1 MALTDKL
8 QEMAQICEEQ
18 LRKKDRGRSEQRRKD
33 ELRVKVGMNE
43 IFILKRHVS
52 PDLRY
57 RRYPRVCLANRR
69 CSHGVPTTDLD
80 TFPGT
85 VFSLDE
91 QCALA
96 FGENYTYIEYVGVN
110 WT

>member
-1 MALTDKL
+1 MEVAITLL
-8 QEMAQICEEQ
+8 LVLLFM
-18 LRKKDRGRSEQRRKD
+18 
-33 ELRVKVGMNE
+33 
-43 IFILKRHVS
+43 LKRHFNRS
-52 PDLRY
+52 LRY

-80 TFPGT
+80 TLPGL

-96 FGENYTYIEYVGVN
+96 FGENYTYIEQVGVN
-110 WT
+110 